1 MTDRLRRWADGFPG
15 ACADCKAELDST
27 QPRYRNGPTIY
38 CLKCG
43 AKRIA
48 AEYSTE
54 KTPTKAPAAP
64 VQASAPKTAPSAAP
78 APPTPPAP
86 QKAAPASF
94 QKGLSVSKVG
104 RR

>member
-1 MTDRLRRWADGFPG
+1 MATAVKDGNVVQENVVAD
-15 ACADCKAELDST
+15 DLV
-27 QPRYRNGPTIY
+27 
-38 CLKCG
+38 G

-54 KTPTKAPAAP
+54 KTPPKAPAAP
-64 VQASAPKTAPSAAP
+64 VQASAPTTAPSAAP